1 MKDAV
6 IKVSSNVQVNKYVM
20 TAYKT
25 FDDFPTT
32 GNTSSLYLDLNTNF
46 IYYWNGQ
53 MYCIIYS
60 SGAESITFED
70 IDSIINNWEVSNE

>member
-6 IKVSSNVQVNKYVM
+6 IKVSSNVQVNKYVL

-25 FDDFPTT
+25 IEDFPTI
-32 GNTSSLYLDLNTNF
+32 GNSNSLYLDLNTNF

-53 MYCIIYS
+53 KYCIVYS
-60 SGAESITFED
+60 SGAESITFEE
-70 IDSIINNWEVSNE
+70 IDSIINNWEDSSE